1 MLEKI
6 TPFSI
11 NKDSSLATE
20 AVGLE
25 QMLLMT
31 AEFCLDRSI

>member
-11 NKDSSLATE
+11 NKDSPLATE
-20 AVGLE
+20 SRWTKVDA
-25 QMLLMT
+25 T
-31 AEFCLDRSI
+31 DDS